1 MHSYSLLRVVL
12 EKVTFEQALY
22 MILQVTSAAGGIT
35 VNIGS
40 LASLSPIGPIRLGPS
55 STSVT
60 PNTSVHTASEAGREH
75 TERTHSS
82 SVTIHGALI
91 SSGNANTALNSSNM
105 SVSLPSTATV
115 STPAS
120 RSIVTPAVTSVS
132 RGVTSSTAT
141 VLQLQGKQLLGAR
154 SASRTAGG
162 GALTKLSSLL
172 QGGTGTRIVTS
183 SASSVLLT
191 PSSLATSADT
201 HQLKG
206 KVRRPLRLKAFTRTV
221 QDRLR

>member
-1 MHSYSLLRVVL
+1 
-12 EKVTFEQALY
+12 
-22 MILQVTSAAGGIT
+22 
-35 VNIGS
+35 
-40 LASLSPIGPIRLGPS
+40 
-55 STSVT
+55 
-60 PNTSVHTASEAGREH
+60 
-75 TERTHSS
+75 
-82 SVTIHGALI
+82 
-91 SSGNANTALNSSNM
+91 
-105 SVSLPSTATV
+105 
-115 STPAS
+115 
-120 RSIVTPAVTSVS
+120 
-132 RGVTSSTAT
+132 
-141 VLQLQGKQLLGAR
+141 LQGKQLLGAR

-172 QGGTGTRIVTS
+172 QGGTGARIVTS